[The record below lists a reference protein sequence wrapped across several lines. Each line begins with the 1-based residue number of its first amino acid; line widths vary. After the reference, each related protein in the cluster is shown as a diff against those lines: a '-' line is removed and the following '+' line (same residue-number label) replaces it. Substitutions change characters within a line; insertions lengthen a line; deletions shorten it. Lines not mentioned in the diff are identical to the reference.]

1 MSRSPKATSGARARS
16 IIVCSAYAM
25 LTTLAIGSTYGWAYT
40 ADPDLRGV
48 VRQRDFRADV
58 MPVWKRVCRPA
69 NGVEILGNF
78 AGADDFIDPVTGEIC
93 PR

>member
-1 MSRSPKATSGARARS
+1 
-16 IIVCSAYAM
+16 
-25 LTTLAIGSTYGWAYT
+25 
-40 ADPDLRGV
+40 
-48 VRQRDFRADV
+48 